1 MSPASTLTTSQVERW
16 SAAIARRRSRRS
28 FDRAPLTAS
37 ERDAMAAHCESFRP
51 FPAVRAVLVA
61 EAPESLFVH
70 RKDDRPTM
78 AAVGQFYMGIM
89 GSYGRVDGA
98 PAALA
103 FAGRV
108 APESTA
114 DDEHPDAGGGTGID
128 GPGNGTGVDGADLLL
143 ADFAVEEQIGYVG
156 EAAVLEATALGMDTC
171 WVAGFF
177 SPGAT
182 EVLIGAGSSEMVFA
196 VSPLGHARSQLTGKE
211 RYAFQMGRPKKRLKL
226 EHIAVGLLAKEWPVW
241 AVAGVR
247 AAHTAPSAMNR
258 QPWRFRLDGDTVI
271 LGCDRP
277 DTYGV
282 SKRIDCGIAMLH
294 FELGVRAAGRDGS
307 WEPADTGLELDVA
320 RWRPAASHIPCLPG
334 PL

>member
-1 MSPASTLTTSQVERW
+1 MSPVSAPTTTQVERW
-16 SAAIARRRSRRS
+16 SAAIAERHSRRS
-28 FDRAPLTAS
+28 YDGIPLTTA
-37 ERDAMAAHCESFRP
+37 EREAMAAQCDSFRP

-89 GSYGRVDGA
+89 GSYGRIDGA

-108 APESTA
+108 APDLTGLDTTTGDELLGDDRVDGDDPAEASGA
-114 DDEHPDAGGGTGID
+114 DDPD
-128 GPGNGTGVDGADLLL
+128 PLLT
-143 ADFAVEEQIGYVG
+143 DFAVEEQIGYVG
-156 EAAVLEATALGMDTC
+156 EAAVLEATALDLDTC

-177 SPGAT
+177 SPGTT
-182 EVLIGAGSSEMVFA
+182 EALIGAGNGEMVFA
-196 VSPLGHARSQLTGKE
+196 VSPLGHARSRLTGKE
-211 RYAFQMGRPKKRLKL
+211 RYAFQMGRQKKRLKL
-226 EHIAVGLLAKEWPVW
+226 QHIAVGLLAKEWPAW

-247 AAHTAPSAMNR
+247 AAQTAPSAMNR
-258 QPWRFRLDGDTVI
+258 QPWRFRLDGETVI
-271 LGCDRP
+271 LGCDKP

-294 FELGVRAAGRDGS
+294 FELGVRQTGREGS
-307 WEPADTGLELDVA
+307 WEPAGTELELDVA
-320 RWRPAASHIPCLPG
+320 RWRPAASRFPG
-334 PL
+334 L